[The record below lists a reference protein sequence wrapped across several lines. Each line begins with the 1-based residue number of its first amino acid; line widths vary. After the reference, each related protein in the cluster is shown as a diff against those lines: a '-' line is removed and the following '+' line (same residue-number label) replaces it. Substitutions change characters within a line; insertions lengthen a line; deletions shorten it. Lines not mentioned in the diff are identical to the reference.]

1 MQTSIRMDR
10 NIPIEMRDNT
20 LLRAD
25 IYRPDDRDRHPAI
38 LVRTPYNKLVSGN
51 SDFLNFVDAAH
62 AGYAIIIQDIRSR
75 VAA

>member
-10 NIPIEMRDNT
+10 NIPMEMRDNT

-38 LVRTPYNKLVSGN
+38 LVRTPYK
-51 SDFLNFVDAAH
+51 
-62 AGYAIIIQDIRSR
+62 
-75 VAA
+75 